1 MAKKLKA
8 PTTYMFILAAVIGL
22 ALGGILSLVFGRYAL
37 PTRIPSQFT
46 VAGLPVGELLA
57 NLLVVGI
64 VGSLVFFGYV
74 SMVVRDTA
82 FPSAHPWLF
91 VFETILM
98 AFIPASVIYVLM
110 DFRDNG
116 KVDLSSLNRD
126 FLLLAAKFGILH
138 LLFQFSGVY
147 TYMLE
152 KKA

>member
-1 MAKKLKA
+1 MGKKLET
-8 PTTYMFILAAVIGL
+8 PTTYTFILAAVIGL
-22 ALGGILSLVFGRYAL
+22 ALGGILSLLFGRYAL
-37 PTRIPSQFT
+37 PTKIPAQFT
-46 VAGLPVGELLA
+46 IGGFPVGELLA
-57 NLLVVGI
+57 NLIIVGV

-82 FPSAHPWLF
+82 FPAAHPWLF
-91 VFETILM
+91 VFETLLM
-98 AFIPASVIYVLM
+98 GFIPASVVYVLM

-126 FLLLAAKFGILH
+126 FILLAAKFGILH

-152 KKA
+152 KKT